1 MWIIF
6 LVAAIVIGVYMLW
19 YIMNGETDDSWRVG
33 FRHADQL
40 NVVPVDFLVLL
51 EEDFALQ
58 KDIEGAMYM
67 LLNQYQDRSFC
78 RNKKL
83 KQRRK
88 MIKWIKRAYRY
99 LKESRFRDFETAF
112 YILGDGTSEQA
123 TAIYGKIIAEMLRQ
137 RYLLPQK

>member
-40 NVVPVDFLVLL
+40 NVVPVDFLALL

-58 KDIEGAMYM
+58 KE
-67 LLNQYQDRSFC
+67 
-78 RNKKL
+78 
-83 KQRRK
+83 
-88 MIKWIKRAYRY
+88 
-99 LKESRFRDFETAF
+99 
-112 YILGDGTSEQA
+112 
-123 TAIYGKIIAEMLRQ
+123 
-137 RYLLPQK
+137 P